1 MNRFQAWWRSMS
13 PAQRLLIGAGVPLAA
28 VAAIISSTR
37 RRPADDDEETAKTSV
52 VAASGPQT
60 FQSSPFD
67 LARLTAAL
75 SADDGTSGTVTRP
88 PATPT
93 TPTGPD
99 LSSMTVVQLQA
110 QCETAPGGEPYLS
123 ELLRRQV
130 SVNDPG
136 FKRPDGRATTCGA
149 FYVLRL
155 LQAGAV
161 PA

>member
-1 MNRFQAWWRSMS
+1 MTPT
-13 PAQRLLIGAGVPLAA
+13 PAQRILLGVGVPLAA
-28 VAAIISSTR
+28 VAAIVSTTR
-37 RRPADDDEETAKTSV
+37 RRPTDDEDEAKTPI
-52 VAASGPQT
+52 VAATGPQT

-75 SADDGTSGTVTRP
+75 SADDGTTGTVNRP
-88 PATPT
+88 PTTT
-93 TPTGPD
+93 TPAGPD
-99 LSSMTVVQLQA
+99 LTALTVPQLQA